1 MLTSGQ
7 QTSPGGGI
15 WLSDLTFNPH
25 GRGGLTQQH
34 AGVPGHLPGGGC
46 IRTWWQRRCQWRC
59 SEIKSISIQLQKQPS
74 TPSVKWQQRV
84 SHACLHRNMF
94 MVGGWWSVEFLSPI
108 KCDKSGP
115 KSYCDDSRLSREIR
129 FENLDKIWIRQ
140 VIVYQLC
147 VLTGEKKTAS
157 YLWIFGYTWLILILF
172 LHYANL

>member
-1 MLTSGQ
+1 MLTRGNKRLGGEFDSVISLLIDTGEAVWLSSMPVCLV
-7 QTSPGGGI
+7 TSPGGG
-15 WLSDLTFNPH
+15 
-25 GRGGLTQQH
+25 
-34 AGVPGHLPGGGC
+34 C
-46 IRTWWQRRCQWRC
+46 IKTWWQRRCQWRC
-59 SEIKSISIQLQKQPS
+59 SEIKSTSIQLQKQPS

-94 MVGGWWSVEFLSPI
+94 MVGGWWSVELLSPI

-115 KSYCDDSRLSREIR
+115 KSYCDDSRVSREIR

-140 VIVYQLC
+140 VIVYQHC